1 MTARETSAVLEMLV
15 PSDALQY
22 VLVDRDGVINQDR
35 PGSVLS
41 RAEFALIARVPD
53 AIALLNRKGYRVL
66 VVTNQACV
74 GRGDLSREELDA
86 IHALMREKIA
96 AAGGH
101 IDKIYVCPHT
111 DEDDCE
117 CRKPRT
123 GLIERARRDFGFIA
137 ADTWMIGDDLRDI
150 EAATTAGCRPAIVY
164 TGKLSED
171 QLPGGVTAYR
181 DLMNF
186 AENVADTE
194 QDG

>member
-1 MTARETSAVLEMLV
+1 MPNAGAVPGFSVRRDTAK
-15 PSDALQY
+15 Y
-22 VLVDRDGVINQDR
+22 VLLDRDGVINQDR

-41 RAEFALIARVPD
+41 RAEFALLERVPD
-53 AIALLNRKGYRVL
+53 AIALLNRMGYRVL

-101 IDKIYVCPHT
+101 IDEIYVCPHT

-123 GLIERARRDFGFIA
+123 GLIDRARRDFGFIA
-137 ADTWMIGDDLRDI
+137 EDTWLIGDDLRDI
-150 EAATTAGCRPAIVY
+150 EAATAAGCRPAIVY

-171 QLPGGVTAYR
+171 QLPGGVTAHR

-186 AENVADTE
+186 AEHVADTE
-194 QDG
+194 QNG